1 VSVIAAAVQ
10 LMLSE
15 GIPHDKIVEA
25 IGRMEAE
32 TIRIARQSAFEA
44 ADQMDHR
51 SPGAKRMQ
59 RYREHR
65 KNSGLSVGF
74 DSKQFVPQ
82 LRKRDG
88 VQCVYCEEAPGTVV
102 EHMVPIS
109 DGGTDDLNNL
119 ALACAPCN
127 CGKAGRWP
135 GGKYEIKNE
144 RTRSAHVR
152 YVRERSLAP
161 PSLDNKG
168 LPHTPSKQLNPSKEN
183 PPKGGQKKGNDYP
196 SDAFDRWYALYPRK
210 QARGTAEQAFAKVR
224 RDGQV
229 TFTAL
234 MAGTERYRA
243 NPPNDPKFIPLPATW
258 LNAGRWADE
267 PHAEGSNGAKTHN
280 LNDAAAALHERLLAA
295 ELQDRTLP
303 AELRGGAIEGDAWFV
318 PAK

>member
-1 VSVIAAAVQ
+1 MSVIALALK
-10 LMLSE
+10 LMLTE
-15 GIPHDKIVEA
+15 GIPLEKVLATVAE
-25 IGRMEAE
+25 MEAE
-32 TIRIARQSAFEA
+32 TIRIAQQSAFS
-44 ADQMDHR
+44 ADRR
-51 SPGAKRMQ
+51 SPGARRTAKWRASQ
-59 RYREHR
+59 
-65 KNSGLSVGF
+65 
-74 DSKQFVPQ
+74 
-82 LRKRDG
+82 
-88 VQCVYCEEAPGTVV
+88 TVTDCHN
-102 EHMVPIS
+102 ET
-109 DGGTDDLNNL
+109 GGD
-119 ALACAPCN
+119 A
-127 CGKAGRWP
+127 
-135 GGKYEIKNE
+135 
-144 RTRSAHVR
+144 
-152 YVRERSLAP
+152 
-161 PSLDNKG
+161 SLDNKG

-183 PPKGGQKKGNDYP
+183 PPKGGQKKGNDFP
-196 SDAFDRWYALYPRK
+196 SDAFECWYAVYPRK

>member
-1 VSVIAAAVQ
+1 VSAIAAAVKY
-10 LMLSE
+10 MLAA
-15 GIPHDKIVEA
+15 GMAHDQIVAAVAE
-25 IGRMEAE
+25 MQAE
-32 TIRIARQSAFEA
+32 TERAWQERFSVPEPSA
-44 ADQMDHR
+44 
-51 SPGAKRMQ
+51 GAVRMR
-59 RYREHR
+59 RYRENR
-65 KNSGLSVGF
+65 KSNGLSVSF
-74 DSKQFVPQ
+74 DGKQYVEG
-82 LRKRDG
+82 LRARDG
-88 VQCVYCEEAPGTVV
+88 ELCVYCDEALGTVV

-109 DGGTDDLNNL
+109 DGGTDDLDNL

-127 CGKAGRWP
+127 CGKGGNWP

-152 YVRERSLAP
+152 YVRTRSL

-183 PPKGGQKKGNDYP
+183 PPKGGQKKGNDFP
-196 SDAFDRWYALYPRK
+196 SDAFECWYAVYPRK

-318 PAK
+318 PAE